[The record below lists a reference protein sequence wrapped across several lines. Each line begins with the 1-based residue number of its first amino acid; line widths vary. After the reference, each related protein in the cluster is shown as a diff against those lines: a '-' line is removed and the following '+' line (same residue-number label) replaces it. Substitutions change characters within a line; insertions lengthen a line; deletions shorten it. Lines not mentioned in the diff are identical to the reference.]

1 MQKTQTGEID
11 RLTAART
18 DCVFAWPTF
27 AGGGGIIISTPVQ
40 VTESGIIRFGKLNRD
55 SLL

>member
-27 AGGGGIIISTPVQ
+27 AGGGIIISTPVQ